1 MRPVYQSRLIWSA
14 SVNGIM
20 DDFLIA
26 GSTSGETD
34 ERLLHQVAQI
44 AGYTSTIRAL
54 VRNSFRFCNVHGT
67 PIPKSGRRP
76 NHADCKDIKVAPRAG
91 PRTALR

>member
-1 MRPVYQSRLIWSA
+1 
-14 SVNGIM
+14 M

-34 ERLLHQVAQI
+34 ERLLHQVVQI

-54 VRNSFRFCNVHGT
+54 VNSSFRFCSVHGT
-67 PIPKSGRRP
+67 PIPKSGRRAS
-76 NHADCKDIKVAPRAG
+76 HANLTVVDGCGAWPTFVGGG
-91 PRTALR
+91 PSAF